1 MINERSEHP
10 VNTHKECLCS
20 VDGGT
25 ADKVYSSSRRIAVSA
40 VRLGGG
46 ATQMKVE
53 GGLMKQ
59 RVGTWLLVLASHW
72 LATRQ
77 EWPLSHK
84 RAIHELACRNAMPSF
99 GFALSS
105 LRHAFAVAER
115 RSVLRDPKDR
125 RSSSKSHANDP
136 TKRALLLQNVQALP
150 AARRVPVPMLRLLIL
165 HCFCALARVLFQA
178 IPACLTVSRLSPD
191 IASQK

>member
-1 MINERSEHP
+1 MVLYPLVTACIKGQNNDCPADVLAPQVARFDQQTQRAP
-10 VNTHKECLCS
+10 FNTHKECLCS

-25 ADKVYSSSRRIAVSA
+25 ADKVYSSTRRIAVIV

-77 EWPLSHK
+77 ECPLSHK
-84 RAIHELACRNAMPSF
+84 RAIHVPACRNAMPSF

-115 RSVLRDPKDR
+115 RSLLRDPKDR
-125 RSSSKSHANDP
+125 RSSSKSH
-136 TKRALLLQNVQALP
+136 
-150 AARRVPVPMLRLLIL
+150 
-165 HCFCALARVLFQA
+165 CE
-178 IPACLTVSRLSPD
+178 
-191 IASQK
+191 